1 MVKHV
6 DQRFQQLRMTSLDIL
21 FGPQPEN
28 TNVALTE
35 EERNLKIFTF
45 KNLES
50 VKVLTPSWKNYSHR

>member
-28 TNVALTE
+28 TNVVLTE